1 MAKKERVIG
10 YVISED
16 NKFVN
21 WMYPSSSIYYLAKK
35 VEIYD
40 DMGGETIKFEYRPLA
55 DKFAYREHKIE
66 EFRGFEVKDI
76 KEDSLNV
83 Y

>member
-1 MAKKERVIG
+1 MAKKERVRG

-16 NKFVN
+16 NKFVD
-21 WMYPSSSIYYLAKK
+21 WMYPGFSLYYIAKK

-40 DMGGETIKFEYRPLA
+40 SISGETIKYEYRPLA
-55 DKFAYREHKIE
+55 DKFAYRNHKIE
-66 EFRGFEVKDI
+66 EFRGFEVIDI

>member
-16 NKFVN
+16 NKFVD

-40 DMGGETIKFEYRPLA
+40 NMSGETIKYKYEPLA
-55 DKFAYREHKIE
+55 DKYAYKDHKVE
-66 EFRGFEVKDI
+66 EFRGLKVIDI